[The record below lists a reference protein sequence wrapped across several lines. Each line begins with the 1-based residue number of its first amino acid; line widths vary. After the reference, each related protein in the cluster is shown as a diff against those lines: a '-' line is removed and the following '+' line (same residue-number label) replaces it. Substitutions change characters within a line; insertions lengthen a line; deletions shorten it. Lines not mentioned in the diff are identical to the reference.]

1 MAKSGDVILNP
12 IYGERV
18 VFRKTA
24 KETNG
29 ELLEFEDFAQ
39 PGAIGAPEHVH
50 PNAEEHFMVV
60 SGTARATVGKSE
72 HTINAGAELVIP
84 AGTPHRIWNP
94 TDEEVHAVL
103 QNRPALRLETF
114 LETMFGLVV
123 DGKTND
129 NGIPNLLQMAVIA
142 REHFGDVHGT
152 RPPLAVQ
159 KVLFAVLAPIGKL
172 RGYRVRYPQYSGEE

>member
-29 ELLEFEDFAQ
+29 ELLEFEDFAE
-39 PGAIGAPEHVH
+39 PLAVGAPEHVH
-50 PNAEEHFMVV
+50 PKAEERFRVV
-60 SGTARATVGKSE
+60 SGTGQATVGKSE
-72 HTINAGAELVIP
+72 HTLNAGDELVIP

-94 TDEEVHAVL
+94 TDADVHAVL

-114 LETMFGLVV
+114 LETAFGLVR

-129 NGIPNLLQMAVIA
+129 KGFPNMLQGAVIA
-142 REHFGDVHGT
+142 REYFDDVQAT
-152 RPPLAVQ
+152 RPPVAVQ
-159 KVLFAVLAPIGKL
+159 KVLFAILAPIGKL
-172 RGYRVRYPQYSGEE
+172 LGYRARYPQYSGEE